1 MNKRLWLEFFEEN
14 LAYGMTWTDAGEK
27 ADRQVADQ
35 ESAVVDAATDR
46 AKEGE

>member
-14 LAYGMTWTDAGEK
+14 LAHGMTWRDAGIE

-35 ESAVVDAATDR
+35 ESVVVDAAIDR

>member
-1 MNKRLWLEFFEEN
+1 VNKRLWLEFFEAN
-14 LAYGMTWTDAGEK
+14 LACGMTWPDAGIE

-35 ESAVVDAATDR
+35 ESAIVDAAIDR